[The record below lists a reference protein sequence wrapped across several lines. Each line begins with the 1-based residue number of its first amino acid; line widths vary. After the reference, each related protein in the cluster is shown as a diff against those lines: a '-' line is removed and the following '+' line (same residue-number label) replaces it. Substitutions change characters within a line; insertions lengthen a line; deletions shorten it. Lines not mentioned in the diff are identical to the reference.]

1 MNELSLPLDTIK
13 VLDLSRLLP
22 GPYCTQVLA
31 DFGAD
36 VIKIEEPHLG
46 DYMRWESEKIDDAG
60 GAMFH
65 SLNRNKRSIT
75 LDLKSEQDKNIFKE
89 LVKTAD
95 IILESFRPGVM
106 ERLGLSYDVLNEI
119 NERLIYCA
127 ITGFGQTGP
136 YKNMP
141 GHDVNYLSYAG
152 IMELQGEGT
161 GKPILSSI
169 QIADIAGGAQQA
181 INGILLALFERTVSN
196 KGQFIDISMVDGSMS
211 LLQTTLSEYL
221 VSGEV
226 PKRGDPYL
234 SGGLACYGVY
244 RTKDDRHLSVG
255 ALEMKFWRPFCQVI
269 GEEAFIQQLNAPS
282 EIQEKMRIQIQAIFL
297 ERTLSEW
304 MQAFQ
309 DVNTCVSPILTFD
322 EVVENPQIKARDMI
336 IDVAHDHGSMKQ
348 IGIPIKLSR
357 TPGSIR
363 TSAPKLGEHNEEI
376 IRNLRV
382 SQ

>member
-1 MNELSLPLDTIK
+1 MSLPLDHIK
-13 VLDLSRLLP
+13 ILDLSRLLP

-36 VIKIEEPHLG
+36 VIKIEEPELG
-46 DYMRWESEKIDDAG
+46 DYMRWENEKLDDAG

-75 LDLKSEQDKNIFKE
+75 LDLKSEYGKQIFKE

-95 IILESFRPGVM
+95 VVLESFRPGVM
-106 ERLGLSYDVLNEI
+106 ERLGLSYEVLNTI
-119 NERLIYCA
+119 NEKLIYCA

-136 YKNMP
+136 YMDMP

-152 IMELQGEGT
+152 IMELQGEET
-161 GKPILSSI
+161 RKPILSSI

-181 INGILLALFERTVSN
+181 INGILLALFERTVSG
-196 KGQFIDISMVDGSMS
+196 KGQFVDISMLDGSVS
-211 LLQTTLSEYL
+211 LLQTTLAEYL
-221 VSGEV
+221 VSNDV
-226 PKRGDPYL
+226 PKRGQPYL
-234 SGGLACYGVY
+234 SGGLACYDVY

-269 GEEAFIQQLNAPS
+269 GEETFIEQLNAPS
-282 EIQEKMRIQIQAIFL
+282 DIQQKMRLRIQEILFEKTL
-297 ERTLSEW
+297 EEW
-304 MQAFQ
+304 MQTFQ
-309 DVNTCVSPILTFD
+309 HVGTCVSPILTFD
-322 EVVENPQIKARDMI
+322 EVVENPQIKVRDMI
-336 IDVAHDHGSMKQ
+336 IDIAHDNGSVKQ

-363 TSAPKLGEHNEEI
+363 TSAPKLGEHNDQI
-376 IRNLRV
+376 INALRA
-382 SQ
+382 SR

>member
-1 MNELSLPLDTIK
+1 M
-13 VLDLSRLLP
+13 
-22 GPYCTQVLA
+22 
-31 DFGAD
+31 
-36 VIKIEEPHLG
+36 EEPELG
-46 DYMRWESEKIDDAG
+46 DYMRWENEKIDDAG

-75 LDLKSEQDKNIFKE
+75 LDLKGEYGKQIFKE

-95 IILESFRPGVM
+95 IVLESFRPGVM
-106 ERLGLSYDVLNEI
+106 ERLGLSYEVLNEI
-119 NERLIYCA
+119 NEKIIYCA

-136 YKNMP
+136 YMDMP

-161 GKPILSSI
+161 GSPILSSI

-181 INGILLALFERTVSN
+181 INGILLALFERTVSG
-196 KGQFIDISMVDGSMS
+196 KGQFVDISMLDGSMS
-211 LLQTTLSEYL
+211 LLQTSLSEYL
-221 VSGEV
+221 VNKEV
-226 PKRGDPYL
+226 PKRGEPYL

-269 GEEAFIQQLNAPS
+269 GKEALIEQLNAPS
-282 EIQEKMRIQIQAIFL
+282 DIQEKMRVCIQAILL
-297 ERTLSEW
+297 ERTLEEW

-309 DVNTCVSPILTFD
+309 NVGTCVSPVLTFD
-322 EVVENPQIKARDMI
+322 EVVKNPQTKVREMI
-336 IDVAHDHGSMKQ
+336 IDVTHDHGSVKQ

-363 TSAPKLGEHNEEI
+363 TSAPRLGEHNDQI
-376 IRNLRV
+376 IRPLSV